1 MALATSGRPRGLPA
15 AVTRIACYAL
25 SATWHYTANLITI
38 GRLASIPLLLLLL
51 EEGAYASAFYL
62 FLAAAVSDGL
72 DGFLAKRFTGVTRV
86 GVILDPI
93 ADKLLMVGLLA
104 ALAHLAV
111 LPAWLFFLTLV
122 RDVLIV
128 VGVILLRSLVPGY
141 RIAPNLIG
149 KLCTFLQLVLG
160 GTALASLELVPAAA
174 TFVPPLIG
182 LTAFVTVLSGTIYLV
197 EAVRLTARPATGGTS

>member
-1 MALATSGRPRGLPA
+1 M
-15 AVTRIACYAL
+15 
-25 SATWHYTANLITI
+25 
-38 GRLASIPLLLLLL
+38 LLLLL

-141 RIAPNLIG
+141 RIAPNLVG

-160 GTALASLELVPAAA
+160 GTALASLELVPATA

-182 LTAFVTVLSGTIYLV
+182 LTAFVTVLSGAIYLV
-197 EAVRLTARPATGGTS
+197 LAVRLTARPAAGGTS

>member
-15 AVTRIACYAL
+15 AVARIACYAL
-25 SATWHYTANLITI
+25 SATWHNTANLLTI

-93 ADKLLMVGLLA
+93 ADKLLMVGAAGRPGPPGRAAGLALLPHPRA
-104 ALAHLAV
+104 RRADRGGRDRCSARWCRA
-111 LPAWLFFLTLV
+111 TGSRRNLV
-122 RDVLIV
+122 
-128 VGVILLRSLVPGY
+128 
-141 RIAPNLIG
+141 G

-160 GTALASLELVPAAA
+160 GTALASLELVPATGRLRAA
-174 TFVPPLIG
+174 ADRAHRVRHRPLG
-182 LTAFVTVLSGTIYLV
+182 
-197 EAVRLTARPATGGTS
+197 R